1 MKNYQFIQIASQN
14 LDRDVSII
22 KELLTDFEKK
32 IHFDDGFRL
41 SSNAQF
47 AMGWWFFSIQVKI
60 EFIEKLVQFE
70 HTMNSR
76 AIDEGHILK
85 KIEEKFKLEGSKA
98 RAKLD
103 QGQSLFKKYWVW
115 LLK

>member
-1 MKNYQFIQIASQN
+1 MEYYQFIQIASQD

-22 KELLTDFEKK
+22 KELLTNFEKK
-32 IHFDDGFRL
+32 IHFDGGFRL

-70 HTMNSR
+70 HTMNSKI
-76 AIDEGHILK
+76 ADEGYILK
-85 KIEEKFKLEGSKA
+85 KIEDKFKLEESKA